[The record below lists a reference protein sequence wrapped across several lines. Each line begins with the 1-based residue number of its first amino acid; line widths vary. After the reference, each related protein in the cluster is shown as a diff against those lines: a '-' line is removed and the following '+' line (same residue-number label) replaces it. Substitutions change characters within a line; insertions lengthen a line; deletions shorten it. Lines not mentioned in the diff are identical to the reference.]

1 MLESIVN
8 QTKLLT
14 SAQLSVGSGPSYI
27 ATLEGAIYVANSGS
41 NTVSVIDPN
50 TNTVIKLKH
59 MKLGTI
65 VLLPIVKNALL
76 SFVPGIFALLIA
88 IFGFIN
94 NDTVG
99 KITEFNIQNIFT
111 LFALGVGI
119 ESTKLLFDRVKL
131 DTTLK

>member
-1 MLESIVN
+1 MIIHRLIPTFYLLLVIVSYSTLANDGTEAQPSENMLESIVN

-65 VLLPIVKNALL
+65 VLL
-76 SFVPGIFALLIA
+76 
-88 IFGFIN
+88 
-94 NDTVG
+94 
-99 KITEFNIQNIFT
+99 Q
-111 LFALGVGI
+111 
-119 ESTKLLFDRVKL
+119 
-131 DTTLK
+131 

>member
-1 MLESIVN
+1 MSYSTLANDGTEAQPSENMLESIVN

-65 VLLPIVKNALL
+65 VLL
-76 SFVPGIFALLIA
+76 
-88 IFGFIN
+88 
-94 NDTVG
+94 
-99 KITEFNIQNIFT
+99 Q
-111 LFALGVGI
+111 
-119 ESTKLLFDRVKL
+119 
-131 DTTLK
+131 